1 MIRRPPRSTRTD
13 TLFPYTTLFRSA
25 QPHAV
30 QDWQILIDKTV
41 VHRLPLV
48 EVFFRFL
55 VLGRGDGE
63 EHLRALATAGRHA
76 GHVPLEPSLDL
87 ASGSDAVGTEHFAIG
102 PPIAFLLLSCVGRV
116 PLHAPEVRP
125 DLRERRPRNSQTAPE
140 PVVNEHDAVRPE
152 TPGFDKPLG

>member
-1 MIRRPPRSTRTD
+1 MIRRPPRSTRSD
-13 TLFPYTTLFRSA
+13 PLFPYTTLFRS
-25 QPHAV
+25 
-30 QDWQILIDKTV
+30 TV

-87 ASGSDAVGTEHFAIG
+87 ASGSDAVGTEHFDIG

-116 PLHAPEVRP
+116 PFHAPEVRT
-125 DLRERRPRNSQTAPE
+125 DLLDQIGRAH
-140 PVVNEHDAVRPE
+140 V
-152 TPGFDKPLG
+152 